1 MHKQKQAEH
10 FLQSLVGMSEEE
22 AKRTIEAA
30 GYTFRLTAKDG
41 IPFIVTCDYNTKRIK
56 IKTFG
61 GKVTSA
67 TVG

>member
-1 MHKQKQAEH
+1 MKKIPEDFVAA
-10 FLQSLVGMSEEE
+10 LIGKTEEE
-22 AKRTIEAA
+22 AKATIEEA
-30 GYTFRLTAKDG
+30 GYIFRLTARDDSY
-41 IPFIVTCDYNTKRIK
+41 FIVTCDYNINRVN